1 MNDENPAES
10 VAEESTRSP
19 DLIVEVQSLAAGGD
33 GVARLEDGRVVFI
46 PWAAPGDRLRIKLTE
61 EKPRFAR
68 GRIREILEPGPGR
81 REPACPAAGDCG
93 GCRWQHLEYEA
104 QLEAKATILRDA
116 VERIARMKPPAVLSV
131 MPSPELAYRARA
143 RVFAEGGH
151 VGFRRL
157 QSHDVRG
164 VKTCPVLTPGIDSI
178 LGELAADPPAAPAEW
193 LLAEG
198 EEGTRSIRT
207 RGPGS
212 QAGPVTLRV
221 GEDTLRIGPGVFFQ
235 ANVHLRGSLAEAVLQ
250 AAGKGGA
257 AVELYAGAGFF
268 SLGLA
273 RQFDQ
278 LIAVESDKRAV
289 RDLSHNLEAAGQED
303 KAVIA
308 AMPVEEFLANEV
320 SVRPEVI
327 VLDPPRTGLPKR
339 GATALGKLGA
349 KRIVYVSCDPAT
361 LARDLRVLAE
371 ADYELADLRAF
382 DLFPQTSH
390 IEAMAVLE
398 RS

>member
-1 MNDENPAES
+1 MNEANPSDAPT
-10 VAEESTRSP
+10 EEAPKP
-19 DLIVEVQSLAAGGD
+19 DLVVEVQSLAAGGD
-33 GVARLEDGRVVFI
+33 GVARLDDGRVVFI

-68 GRIREILEPGPGR
+68 GKIREILEPGPGR
-81 REPACPAAGDCG
+81 RGPACPAAGDCG
-93 GCRWQHLEYEA
+93 GCRWQHIEYEV

-116 VERIARMKPPAVLSV
+116 VERIAHMTPPPVLSV
-131 MPSPELAYRARA
+131 TPSPELGYRSRA

-164 VKTCPVLTPGIDSI
+164 IQTCPVLTPGIDSI
-178 LGELAADPPAAPAEW
+178 LGELATDPPATPAEW

-207 RGPGS
+207 KGPGS
-212 QAGPVTLRV
+212 QAGPVTLQVGQDSLRV
-221 GEDTLRIGPGVFFQ
+221 GPGVFFQ
-235 ANVHLRGSLAEAVLQ
+235 ANVHLRGVLAAAVHE

-257 AVELYAGAGFF
+257 AIELYAGAGFF

-278 LIAVESDKRAV
+278 LVAVESDKRAV
-289 RDLSHNLEAAGQED
+289 RDLSHNLETAGLD
-303 KAVIA
+303 DRAVIA
-308 AMPVEEFLANEV
+308 AMQVEQFLANEV
-320 SVRPEVI
+320 SLRPEVI

-339 GATALGKLGA
+339 GAAALAKLGA
-349 KRIVYVSCDPAT
+349 RRIVYVSCDPAT
-361 LARDLRVLAE
+361 LARDLRVLGE
-371 ADYELADLRAF
+371 SDYELADLRAF

-390 IEAMAVLE
+390 VEAMAILD